1 MTRRPSAKILF
12 GILPVFLVCGLAA
25 YGLATH
31 LIISATPSAGARVLL
46 RRGCP
51 ETLRRFELLEFLP
64 PENDPI
70 VPRGIKLIKHAVCFP
85 GERIVH
91 RGKHFLC
98 LTREGRALDLGPVK
112 FRTRD
117 GRPLTPWLPE
127 NSEAVISPGYIFVAG
142 DGTPHSYD
150 SRYFGP
156 IPMKRVLSCP
166 VPLF

>member
-1 MTRRPSAKILF
+1 MKCSSCVYKIFTVLF
-12 GILPVFLVCGLAA
+12 TGGLLT

-51 ETLRRFELLEFLP
+51 ETLRRFQLLEFLP

-85 GERIVH
+85 GERIV
-91 RGKHFLC
+91 RQGKHFLC
-98 LTREGRALDLGPVK
+98 LTRKGRALDLGPVK

-117 GRPLTPWLPE
+117 GRPLTPWLSE
-127 NSEAVISPGYIFVAG
+127 KSEAAIPPGHIFVAG